1 MTKIYRSPLLFPFA
15 GLLSLAIT
23 VACGLDDR
31 ATAQTVVIDGV
42 SVRTSSGFSFSY
54 TEPQVIPGYSYG
66 RFPVYPPGYGRRIN
80 RPVLINPTIVNPTI
94 VTSPAYPVY
103 PAYPAYPYYAYPPIY
118 NSIQTINR
126 PSPEIIVDPQYGVRF
141 KNPPGY

>member
-1 MTKIYRSPLLFPFA
+1 
-15 GLLSLAIT
+15 
-23 VACGLDDR
+23 
-31 ATAQTVVIDGV
+31 
-42 SVRTSSGFSFSY
+42 
-54 TEPQVIPGYSYG
+54 
-66 RFPVYPPGYGRRIN
+66 
-80 RPVLINPTIVNPTI
+80 VLINPTIVNPTI
-94 VTSPAYPVY
+94 ITSPAYPVY